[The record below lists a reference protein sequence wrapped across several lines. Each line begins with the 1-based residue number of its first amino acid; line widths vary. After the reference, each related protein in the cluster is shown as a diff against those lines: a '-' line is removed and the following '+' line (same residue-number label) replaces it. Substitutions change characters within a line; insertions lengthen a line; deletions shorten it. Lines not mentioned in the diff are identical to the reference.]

1 MVRQAPAASAW
12 RSVGLRRPVVGLIVC
27 ALVAAAVAPLA
38 AQTLRVRPL
47 VRDGLVLVSLALE
60 EGFNDEVRSVIQSGL
75 RTTFAYTVDL
85 KLRVPGWVDRTIA
98 STLVS
103 TSVEYD
109 NLTRRHTLARMVDG
123 RTEESKVVEDEDTVR
138 EFVTTL
144 DRLPLFRTSLLEPN
158 REYYIVVRAASRPQS
173 RAALWP
179 WGGATSGS
187 AKFTFIP

>member
-1 MVRQAPAASAW
+1 MLA
-12 RSVGLRRPVVGLIVC
+12 G
-27 ALVAAAVAPLA
+27 LVAALLLAVAAPLD

-47 VRDGLVLVSLALE
+47 VRDGQVLVSLALE
-60 EGFNDEVRSVIQSGL
+60 EGFSDEVRSVIQSGL
-75 RTTFAYTVDL
+75 RTTFAYTVEL
-85 KLRVPGWVDRTIA
+85 KLRVPGWVDRTLA

-109 NLTRRHTLARMVDG
+109 NLTRRHTVSRMVDG
-123 RTEESKVVEDEDTVR
+123 RTEESRMVDDEETVKA
-138 EFVTTL
+138 FVTNL
-144 DRLPLFRTSLLEPN
+144 DRLPLFQTTMLEPN

-173 RAALWP
+173 RSTLWP